1 VEAEQA
7 DDAADV
13 LAGSGLEGR
22 ALKTAFI
29 TGANVGQANLLAK
42 ALDQR
47 GWRVFAGVLPGAPT
61 DLKTDGNLTVVDQDV
76 SKTDSVKASAELVT
90 RELAGNGLDL
100 LMNVAG
106 VANIAVG
113 VVEGVDL
120 AQAERLFQINLFGQL
135 RVIQSFLP
143 LIRKN
148 APGSRIANYSSG
160 AILANPVG
168 AGVYNMTKHAI
179 HGMTL
184 TLRHELAPLGIQV
197 TSIIPG
203 GVLTGMSANS
213 HENTKKTWGAQRD
226 EIRKVYAPLE
236 PVMCKV
242 LPDMLEKSGSSPEQ
256 ALAGTLEILDK
267 KKWAP
272 MEYLGKDVKPMG
284 VMRRLLSDGQLE
296 SMMRMTFKIPRYR
309 PQ

>member
-1 VEAEQA
+1 VQ
-7 DDAADV
+7 
-13 LAGSGLEGR
+13 
-22 ALKTAFI
+22 TAFI
-29 TGANVGQANLLAK
+29 TGANVGQANLLVK
-42 ALDQR
+42 ALAQR

-61 DLKTDGNLTVVDQDV
+61 DLKTEGNITVVDQDV
-76 SKTDSVKASAELVT
+76 SKTESVKASADVVAKALDG
-90 RELAGNGLDL
+90 AGVDL

-113 VVEGVDL
+113 VIESIDL
-120 AQAERLFQINLFGQL
+120 QQAERLFQINLFGQL

-143 LIRKN
+143 MLRKN

-160 AILANPVG
+160 AILANPICAG
-168 AGVYNMTKHAI
+168 AYNMTKHAI

-213 HENTKKTWGAQRD
+213 HENTKKSWGAQPSDLRA
-226 EIRKVYAPLE
+226 VYSPLE
-236 PVMCKV
+236 NVMCKV

-256 ALAGTLEILDK
+256 ALAGTLEILAK
-267 KKWAP
+267 PKWKP

-284 VMRRLLSDGQLE
+284 VMRRLLSDSQLE
-296 SMMRMTFKIPRYR
+296 TMMRMTFKIPKHKAGKEARA
-309 PQ
+309 